1 MKRNSILYF
10 VLGALSL
17 GACSDGHF
25 AGQVTTD
32 GAGSRLV
39 LSANIT
45 SVLTPSAT
53 FSAGDTIAI
62 TTSYYDQSSLNRFYR
77 TGDGKSFVSTNGKDT
92 YVKGN
97 GYLTAYYPAT
107 GENGTEPIIELAT
120 LNQDA
125 KTDYLFARTPITRT
139 EGNISLTFRDALGR
153 LSVSIKTAP
162 EEHIHRV
169 VLNGFYHNAT
179 VDPYTWAITL
189 TDAPEAYVLDGT
201 DITSF
206 SLDLIPQTVEKDA
219 VIPAELTLIGDIR
232 SYTVA
237 LGTLPVASDEI
248 VTATVD
254 ITTDEATVSFS
265 GYGMTWTNYEDK
277 FANGISFTTDSIAW
291 RQHQ

>member
-1 MKRNSILYF
+1 MKRNPILYF
-10 VLGALSL
+10 ALCALSL

-32 GAGSRLV
+32 GAGSKLV

-53 FSAGDTIAI
+53 FSEGDTIAI
-62 TTSYYDQSSLNRFYR
+62 TTSYYDQSSLNRFCR
-77 TGDGKSFVSTNGKDT
+77 TGDGKTFVTVDGKDT

-97 GYLTAYYPAT
+97 GFLSAYFPAV
-107 GENGTEPIIELAT
+107 GNDGVEPVITLAT
-120 LNQDA
+120 LDQHA

-139 EGNISLTFRDALGR
+139 EGNLSLTFRHALGR

-179 VDPYTWAITL
+179 VDPYTWAVTL

-206 SLDLIPQTVEKDA
+206 SLDLIPQTVNKEA

-248 VTATVD
+248 VAATVD
-254 ITTDEATVSFS
+254 ITSDVTTVSFS

-291 RQHQ
+291 RQH